1 MPTSDLSRRTVIAAG
16 AAAPLLS
23 CAPPAAAAGPRVQL
37 WAVGAGALAYEGEIG
52 NPFATALIAAMADPA
67 MSFAAACVAVQRGTS
82 EIDPRMNAEVTGLD
96 AAPAWSFAR
105 AAGEKRVALVAVFS
119 QYSAAPPLPGAAID
133 GERMRAAFAQ
143 AGFETQLLVDPSRE
157 ALPAALADFSA
168 RSARADVA
176 ALYSTGHGVEVGG
189 VQYVMYPDHVAAN
202 GEAELAR
209 AALWSDIAAA
219 PRAKKLN
226 LTFWAGCRNNPYA

>member
-1 MPTSDLSRRTVIAAG
+1 MHTRRTVLAAV
-16 AAAPLLS
+16 AASPLLA
-23 CAPPAAAAGPRVQL
+23 CAPTAAAAGPRVQF
-37 WAVGAGALAYEGEIG
+37 WAVGSGALAYEGAIG
-52 NPFATALIAAMADPA
+52 NPFATALIEAMADPS
-67 MSFAAACVAVQRGTS
+67 MDVVAAGAAVQRRTAELDS
-82 EIDPRMNAEVTGLD
+82 RMSAEIAGLD
-96 AAPAWSFAR
+96 AAPAWRFAP
-105 AAGEKRVALVAVFS
+105 AAGERRVALVAVFS
-119 QYSAAPPLPGAAID
+119 QYSAAPPLPGAALD

-143 AGFETQLLVDPSRE
+143 AGFETQLLVDASRD
-157 ALPAALADFSA
+157 ALPAALAEFSA

-202 GEAELAR
+202 GAAELAR

-219 PRAKKLN
+219 PQAKKLN